1 MTTKTI
7 TITSEAYSLLKQKKR
22 KGESF
27 SDVIIKHFSEKQSI
41 LDLFGTWE
49 GDDKE
54 WENIDAGMKSAW
66 KSWHLGNH
74 ASDD

>member
-7 TITSEAYSLLKQKKR
+7 TITEKAYSLLKQKKR
-22 KGESF
+22 KNESF

-41 LDLFGTWE
+41 LDLFGAWE

-54 WENIDAGMKSAW
+54 WESIYAGINSAW
-66 KSWHLGNH
+66 KSWNLGNQL
-74 ASDD
+74 SDQ